1 MLDKGQIK
9 DWEGE
14 PEDKLAA
21 PKAQPVPPVAGEPR
35 SGIAGA
41 MFDSREAIPTGEYV
55 TLTAEQKQARKR
67 RGQWIALALFA
78 FVIIVFALTMTK
90 IGAGVMVRDL

>member
-14 PEDKLAA
+14 PEDPAK
-21 PKAQPVPPVAGEPR
+21 VVPVAAR

-41 MFDSREAIPTGEYV
+41 IFDSHEALPTGE
-55 TLTAEQKQARKR
+55 Q
-67 RGQWIALALFA
+67 
-78 FVIIVFALTMTK
+78 
-90 IGAGVMVRDL
+90 